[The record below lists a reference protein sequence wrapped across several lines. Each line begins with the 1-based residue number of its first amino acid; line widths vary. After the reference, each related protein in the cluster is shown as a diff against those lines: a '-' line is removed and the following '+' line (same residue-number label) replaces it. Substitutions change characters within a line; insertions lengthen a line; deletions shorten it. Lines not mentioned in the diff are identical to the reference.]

1 MTMTWPAVHL
11 FLRFICGVAAGCCAA
26 STSVRAQEL
35 FQSPEQAAAAL
46 IDAVRDGKS
55 TRLYSVFGMS
65 GRDVLSSGDEIRDA
79 ENRRR
84 FIAAYDVRH
93 SIVETGRTA
102 TLVVGEDAF
111 PFPIPI
117 VHSRGG
123 WKFMV
128 EAGRREI
135 LARRIG
141 KNELDAIQ
149 ASLAIVDAQLEYAAK
164 GHDGRTPGI
173 YAQRI
178 VSQPD
183 RHDGLYWPTRPGEEP
198 SPLGE
203 FAAQAAIEGYKAGEA
218 PQPYHGYYFKI
229 LKKQGPLADGGAVD
243 YVAGGNM
250 IGGFAVLAY
259 PATYARSGITSFLVN
274 HAGTVYQKDLG
285 PNTRLIASRM
295 SSFNPDH
302 SWEKIAPQKA
312 Q

>member
-1 MTMTWPAVHL
+1 MIITWPAAHL
-11 FLRFICGVAAGCCAA
+11 LVRLLCGIAVGVFAA
-26 STSVRAQEL
+26 STAASAQEL
-35 FQSPEQAAAAL
+35 FQTPEEAAAAL
-46 IDAVRDGKS
+46 VAAAREGSS

-65 GRDVLSSGDEIRDA
+65 GRDILFSGDAVRDA
-79 ENRRR
+79 DSRKR
-84 FIAAYDVRH
+84 FIAAYDARH

-102 TLVVGEDAF
+102 TLLVGEDAF

-117 VHSRGG
+117 VRSRGG
-123 WKFMV
+123 WKFLV
-128 EAGRREI
+128 EAGRREL

-149 ASLAIVDAQLEYAAK
+149 TSLAILDAQFEYAAK
-164 GHDGRTPGI
+164 GHDGRNPGI

-178 VSQPD
+178 VSQPEK
-183 RHDGLYWPTRPGEEP
+183 HDGLYWPTGPGEEQ

-203 FAAQAAIEGYKAGEA
+203 LAAQAATEGYKASDT

-229 LKKQGPLADGGAVD
+229 LRRQGPAAAGGAVD

-274 HAGTVYQKDLG
+274 HAGTVFQKDLG
-285 PNTRLIASRM
+285 PNTRVIASRM
-295 SSFNPDH
+295 NSFNPDH
-302 SWEKIAPQKA
+302 GWEKVTPEKTQ
-312 Q
+312 

>member
-1 MTMTWPAVHL
+1 MIMTWPAAHL
-11 FLRFICGVAAGCCAA
+11 LLRLLCAAAAGLCAA
-26 STSVRAQEL
+26 STSARAQEL

-46 IDAVRDGKS
+46 TAALREDKS
-55 TRLYSVFGMS
+55 TRLYSIFGMA
-65 GRDVLSSGDEIRDA
+65 GRDILFSGDELRDA
-79 ENRRR
+79 DNRRR
-84 FIAAYDVRH
+84 FIEAYEARH

-102 TLVVGEDAF
+102 TLLLGEQAF
-111 PFPIPI
+111 PFPVPI

-128 EAGRREI
+128 DAGRREL

-141 KNELDAIQ
+141 RNELDAIQ
-149 ASLAIVDAQLEYAAK
+149 TSLAILDAQFEYASK
-164 GHDGRTPGI
+164 GHDGRGPGI

-183 RHDGLYWPTRPGEEP
+183 KHDGLYWPTGPGEEP

-203 FAAQAAIEGYKAGEA
+203 FAARAAGQGYVPGQTR
-218 PQPYHGYYFKI
+218 QPYHGYYFKI
-229 LKKQGPLADGGAVD
+229 LRKQGAAAEGGALD

-250 IGGFAVLAY
+250 IGGFGVLAY

-285 PNTRLIASRM
+285 PNSRLIASRM
-295 SSFNPDH
+295 NSFNPDH
-302 SWEKIAPQKA
+302 GWQKVTPEKA

>member
-1 MTMTWPAVHL
+1 MIRTWPQAHL
-11 FLRFICGVAAGCCAA
+11 LLRLICGILAGCWVA
-26 STSVRAQEL
+26 STAARAQEL

-55 TRLYSVFGMS
+55 TRLYSVFGIS
-65 GRDVLSSGDEIRDA
+65 GRDVLSSGDPVRDA

-84 FIAAYDVRH
+84 FIAAYDARH

-102 TLVVGEDAF
+102 TLVVGEEAF

-123 WKFMV
+123 WKFLV
-128 EAGRREI
+128 DAGRREI

-149 ASLAIVDAQLEYAAK
+149 ASLAILDAQFEYAAK
-164 GHDGRTPGI
+164 GHDGRNPGI

-183 RHDGLYWPTRPGEEP
+183 KHDGLYWPTGPGEEP

-203 FAAQAAIEGYKAGEA
+203 FAAHAAIEGYKAGDA

-229 LKKQGPLADGGAVD
+229 LKKQGPLADGGTAD

-295 SSFNPDH
+295 NSFNPDR
-302 SWEKIAPQKA
+302 SWEKIAPAKA

>member
-1 MTMTWPAVHL
+1 MTMTWPTVHL
-11 FLRFICGVAAGCCAA
+11 LIRLLCGVAAGMCAA
-26 STSVRAQEL
+26 STVARAQEI
-35 FQSPEQAAAAL
+35 FGSPQAAAAAL
-46 IDAVRDGKS
+46 LAAVRENQS
-55 TRLYSVFGMS
+55 TRLYSIFGMA
-65 GRDVLSSGDEIRDA
+65 GRDILFSGDEKRDE
-79 ENRRR
+79 ENRQR
-84 FIAAYDVRH
+84 FVAAYEARH

-102 TLVVGEDAF
+102 TLLLGEEAF

-117 VHSRGG
+117 FHSRGG

-128 EAGRREI
+128 EAGRREL

-141 KNELDAIQ
+141 RNELDAIQ
-149 ASLAIVDAQLEYAAK
+149 TSLAILDAQFEYAAK
-164 GHDGRTPGI
+164 GHNGRSSGI

-183 RHDGLYWPTRPGEEP
+183 KHDGLYWPTAPGEEP

-203 FAAQAAIEGYKAGEA
+203 FAARAAGQGYVPGQTR
-218 PQPYHGYYFKI
+218 QPYHGYYFKI
-229 LKKQGPLADGGAVD
+229 LRKQGAAASGGALD

-250 IGGFAVLAY
+250 IGGFGVLAY

-295 SSFNPDH
+295 NSFDPG
-302 SWEKIAPQKA
+302 SGWEKVNPKTSP
-312 Q
+312 

>member
-1 MTMTWPAVHL
+1 MIPTWPAVHL
-11 FLRFICGVAAGCCAA
+11 LLRLICGIAAGIGAVSTAA
-26 STSVRAQEL
+26 RAQEI

-46 IDAVRDGKS
+46 VTALREEQS
-55 TRLYSVFGMS
+55 TRLYSIFGMA
-65 GRDVLSSGDEIRDA
+65 GRDILSSGDELRDA
-79 ENRRR
+79 DNRKR
-84 FIAAYDVRH
+84 FIAAYDARH

-102 TLVVGEDAF
+102 TLLLGEDAF

-128 EAGRREI
+128 EAGRREL

-141 KNELDAIQ
+141 RNELDAIQ
-149 ASLAIVDAQLEYAAK
+149 TSLAILDAQFEYAAK
-164 GHDGRTPGI
+164 GHDGRSPGL

-183 RHDGLYWPTRPGEEP
+183 KHDGLYWPTTPGEPP

-203 FAAQAAIEGYKAGEA
+203 FAARATSEGYVASQTR
-218 PQPYHGYYFKI
+218 QPYHGYYFKI
-229 LKKQGPLADGGAVD
+229 LRKQGPAAAGGALD

-250 IGGFAVLAY
+250 IGGFGVLAY

-274 HAGTVYQKDLG
+274 HAGTVYQKDMG
-285 PNTRLIASRM
+285 PNTRAIASRM
-295 SSFNPDH
+295 NSFNPDRG
-302 SWEKIAPQKA
+302 WEKVGTNRSP
-312 Q
+312 